1 MKKIEKIR
9 LKEEFT
15 NLKVL
20 TERKEKKN
28 KRIVDIKWILKITLL
43 AFILSIGFSFL
54 CEMAL
59 PKVDLLI
66 EILLIFLFILL
77 GVLFDMVGVSVTS
90 ADIEPFNSMSSR
102 KVRGAKTAVRLIQKA
117 DKVSSFCNDVIGDIC
132 GIVSGSAGAIVS
144 VSLSNDFSVSPLITT
159 LITTACIA
167 SLTIGGKALG
177 KSYAVNKNNII
188 LYKFAKFISRFIGE

>member
-1 MKKIEKIR
+1 MRKLEKFR
-9 LKEEFT
+9 LKEELK
-15 NLKVL
+15 NLK
-20 TERKEKKN
+20 TITQRKERKNKK
-28 KRIVDIKWILKITLL
+28 IVDLKWILKITIL
-43 AFILSIGFSFL
+43 AFTLSVFFTFL

-59 PKVDLLI
+59 PKVDILI
-66 EILLIFLFILL
+66 EILLIILFILL
-77 GVLFDMVGVSVTS
+77 GVLFDMVGVAVTS

-102 KVRGAKTAVRLIQKA
+102 KVKGAKTAVKLIQRA

-132 GIVSGSAGAIVS
+132 GIVSGSAGTIVS
-144 VSLSNDFSVSPLITT
+144 VSLSNTLSLSPLLTT

-188 LYKFAKFISRFIGE
+188 LYKFAKLLSPFNKE